1 MAAGEG
7 SSRVTAM
14 GDQAPAAS
22 SLAIPHAGDKTLHLS
37 DSSPAQLRLWHT
49 HLSEV
54 IPPVRGSQQ
63 QPGQHER
70 RRRRVVQP
78 EHDDI

>member
-7 SSRVTAM
+7 SSRVTAV

-22 SLAIPHAGDKTLHLS
+22 SLAIPRAGDKTFHLS
-37 DSSPAQLRLWHT
+37 DSSPAQALAHKPERGD
-49 HLSEV
+49 S
-54 IPPVRGSQQ
+54 PVCGSQQ

-70 RRRRVVQP
+70 RWHRVVQP
-78 EHDDI
+78 ECDDI